1 MIKCT
6 NGKAVLE
13 FHDMNAAEAVLQF
26 GWVIIG
32 EPDDN
37 GTAVV
42 VGDVEAEAEE
52 EESVQEPEEEAVQE
66 SPAPSEKPK
75 RARATTV
82 RRTPTRKKK

>member
-42 VGDVEAEAEE
+42 VGDVEEGEP
-52 EESVQEPEEEAVQE
+52 VQEQIDEPVQE
-66 SPAPSEKPK
+66 SPSPSEKPK
-75 RARATTV
+75 RARTPV
-82 RRTPTRKKK
+82 RRTTARKKK

>member
-6 NGKAVLE
+6 NGKAILE

-37 GTAVV
+37 GTAAV
-42 VGDVEAEAEE
+42 VGDVEEEAEE
-52 EESVQEPEEEAVQE
+52 EEPVQEPEEEPVQE
-66 SPAPSEKPK
+66 SPTPSEKPK
-75 RARATTV
+75 RRATPV